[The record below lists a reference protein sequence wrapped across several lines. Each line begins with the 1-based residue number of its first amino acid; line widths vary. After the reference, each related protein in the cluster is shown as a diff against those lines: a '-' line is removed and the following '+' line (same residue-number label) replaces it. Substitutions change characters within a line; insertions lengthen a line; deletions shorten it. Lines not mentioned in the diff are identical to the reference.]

1 MEATMLDLRRNTKR
15 VLKAIDD
22 REHVTLT
29 HRGKKKAVIVPYDD
43 ERQRPSAAEH
53 PAFGM
58 WRTRKDAADVNAFVR
73 DLRKGRPC

>member
-29 HRGKKKAVIVPYDD
+29 HRGKKKAVSYMELLKVPATKMI
-43 ERQRPSAAEH
+43 SA
-53 PAFGM
+53 
-58 WRTRKDAADVNAFVR
+58 
-73 DLRKGRPC
+73 